1 MDNLFGGDGPDEI
14 TSANVP
20 ASRDWVQCGEGVDT
34 AVVDELDDVATTCE
48 NVSRLSTE
56 AQAQTEDAQVYA
68 AAYDISEEEEPPVG
82 WRSKTT

>member
-1 MDNLFGGDGPDEI
+1 M
-14 TSANVP
+14 
-20 ASRDWVQCGEGVDT
+20 
-34 AVVDELDDVATTCE
+34 VDELDNVATTCE